1 MIETKGVDPNVRGGP
16 YAIAAGQ
23 ARYMIERSDWTGAAA
38 LQVQPSR
45 FAYVDAVTHF
55 ARALGAARSGH
66 LDGAAADIAKIAEL
80 REKLRQGKDAYWS
93 EQVDIQWQIASAWLL
108 QAQSKHD
115 EALAMMRDAADA
127 EDKTE
132 KSVVTPGPLAPAREL
147 YGTMLLQR
155 GMGRMRLR
163 SSTRFCTRSRTGS
176 MPSPA
181 RRSPP
186 CEWATRRKP
195 RTIQKSSSRW
205 RAAVTLL
212 DPPWSPRGG
221 CSRFGRLVLFT
232 LLSHAILYCGMPQA
246 LRRKPVRRGNIP
258 VRASLELDPSTARP
272 RRP

>member
-23 ARYMIERSDWTGAAA
+23 ARYMVERSDWKGAAA
-38 LQVQPSR
+38 LPVQPTR

-155 GMGRMRLR
+155 GMGADALAQFDAVLHKEPNRFNAVAGAAESAKRVGDTAKAKNYSQKLIALAGGGDV
-163 SSTRFCTRSRTGS
+163 TR
-176 MPSPA
+176 PAVVAA
-181 RRSPP
+181 RR
-186 CEWATRRKP
+186 
-195 RTIQKSSSRW
+195 
-205 RAAVTLL
+205 LL
-212 DPPWSPRGG
+212 
-221 CSRFGRLVLFT
+221 
-232 LLSHAILYCGMPQA
+232 AI
-246 LRRKPVRRGNIP
+246 R
-258 VRASLELDPSTARP
+258 
-272 RRP
+272 